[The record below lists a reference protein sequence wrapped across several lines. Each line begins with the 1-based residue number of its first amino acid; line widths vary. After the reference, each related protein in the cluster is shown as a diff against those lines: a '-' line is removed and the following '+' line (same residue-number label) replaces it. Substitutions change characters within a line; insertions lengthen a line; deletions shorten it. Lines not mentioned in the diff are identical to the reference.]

1 MRHAYRKREPQA
13 ILAILSMHTMN
24 EACILQSFLSMHT
37 RNEACIQGMKHA
49 YRNLGVQQ
57 PVLAI
62 LNMHTMN

>member
-1 MRHAYRKREPQA
+1 
-13 ILAILSMHTMN
+13 MHTMN